1 MTRVLIRAPSPVV
14 RAGLDTLLRAYPQIE
29 VVEDISENAEFSE
42 GALADSLPDVI
53 LAEAEDGKGVE
64 EVLENAE
71 SSVPVILL
79 VRDPAGT
86 WASADRSR
94 IRAVLSDDARA
105 SQIAA
110 AIEAVAVGL
119 SVFDPEIV
127 EQLPSVRSANGAGER
142 LPETLTPRE
151 IEVLRAMADGL
162 ANKEIAARLGVSE
175 NTVKFHVAS
184 VMGKLG
190 AGSRTE
196 AVMIG
201 VRLGIVLI

>member
-14 RAGLDTLLRAYPQIE
+14 KAGLDALLRAYPQIE

-53 LAEAEDGKGVE
+53 LAEADDVESVE

-71 SSVPVILL
+71 TSVPVILL
-79 VRDPAGT
+79 VRDPAGM

-94 IRAVLSDDARA
+94 IRAVLPDDASA
-105 SQIAA
+105 PQIAA
-110 AIEAVAVGL
+110 AIEAVALGL
-119 SVFDPEIV
+119 SVFGPEIV
-127 EQLPSVRSANGAGER
+127 EQLPSVRSANGLRER

-190 AGSRTE
+190 ASSRTE

>member
-14 RAGLDTLLRAYPQIE
+14 KAGLDALLRAYPQIE

-53 LAEAEDGKGVE
+53 LAEAEDVESVE

-79 VRDPAGT
+79 VRDPAGM

-94 IRAVLSDDARA
+94 IRAVLPDSA
-105 SQIAA
+105 SAPQIAA
-110 AIEAVAVGL
+110 AIEAVALGL
-119 SVFDPEIV
+119 SVFGPEIV
-127 EQLPSVRSANGAGER
+127 EQLPSVRSSNGLRER

-190 AGSRTE
+190 ASSRTE

>member
-1 MTRVLIRAPSPVV
+1 VIRVLIQAPSPVV
-14 RAGLDTLLRAYPQIE
+14 KAGLNALLRAYPQIE
-29 VVEDISENAEFSE
+29 VVEDISENAELSE
-42 GALADSLPDVI
+42 GAQADSLPDVI
-53 LAEAEDGKGVE
+53 LAEAEDGEAAE
-64 EVLENAE
+64 EVLEKAG

-79 VRDPAGT
+79 VRDPPGT

-94 IRAVLSDDARA
+94 VRAVLPDDASA
-105 SQIAA
+105 AQIAA

-119 SVFDPEIV
+119 SVFDPETV
-127 EQLPSVRSANGAGER
+127 EQLPPVRSANGVRGR

-151 IEVLRAMADGL
+151 LEVLRAMADGL

-190 AGSRTE
+190 ASSRTE
-196 AVMIG
+196 AVMVG